1 MIRGVGDKIW
11 KSVHKLSIRKLSPQQ
26 KSCRRSKRS
35 LIQTI
40 GRDARNIN
48 GKAIMYADKET
59 DSIKNTLKT
68 TIERRKKQNEYNKL
82 NNITPTQIKKNIMTT
97 FETKD
102 NVEEN
107 NDKNIT
113 KIINIDHNISA
124 DKRKKIITKLRKDMV
139 KAAKEL
145 DFIEAAR
152 LRDLITSYK
161 KSG

>member
-1 MIRGVGDKIW
+1 
-11 KSVHKLSIRKLSPQQ
+11 
-26 KSCRRSKRS
+26 
-35 LIQTI
+35 
-40 GRDARNIN
+40 
-48 GKAIMYADKET
+48 
-59 DSIKNTLKT
+59 
-68 TIERRKKQNEYNKL
+68 
-82 NNITPTQIKKNIMTT
+82 MTT

-124 DKRKKIITKLRKDMV
+124 DKRKKIITNLRKDMV